1 MAAQRKENVGRF
13 SHNIRRGTPDDT
25 DQCHRLLWHAI
36 TDLAVRQGTP
46 LEGTAD
52 EWWPSFEPL
61 FSFLSGSYAEWWVA
75 ENPVSKSLVGYARS
89 IERGGLFELTEFF
102 VMPEQQA
109 KGVGRA
115 LLEHAF
121 PAGRGDVRS
130 IIATTDVR
138 ALARYYAAGT
148 AARFPIMTL
157 AGAPSSD
164 AGGHHK
170 LDKVPVSESEATLL
184 RELIAIE

>member
-1 MAAQRKENVGRF
+1 MNGESMRAGDATNLEKAGI
-13 SHNIRRGTPDDT
+13 NIRPGTADDT

-109 KGVGRA
+109 
-115 LLEHAF
+115 
-121 PAGRGDVRS
+121 
-130 IIATTDVR
+130 
-138 ALARYYAAGT
+138 
-148 AARFPIMTL
+148 
-157 AGAPSSD
+157 
-164 AGGHHK
+164 
-170 LDKVPVSESEATLL
+170 
-184 RELIAIE
+184 